1 MTNSSKECQWV
12 TCLEHLAQTGTD
24 SFNYSFTNCSILWFK
39 ITNLWFKKSVCL
51 HVWKYE
57 VCKKGSCCGFIFARN
72 NIRSCISTT
81 SKEGKYFG
89 GFKICLNWLL
99 NVKTLITP
107 SIALSW
113 FDKNSSDKMLPLP
126 FFKSKMHETCTPTII
141 YFKSWTFDKLRISQ
155 QEARARLQS
164 CMIILSKMWEKNSS
178 HPELFDPRA
187 KAHNEPG
194 LGSHCIKRN
203 GTHFTWR
210 KQTMSL
216 SW

>member
-12 TCLEHLAQTGTD
+12 TCLEHLAQTGTE

-39 ITNLWFKKSVCL
+39 ITNLWFKNQCVYMFGNTKSVKKAAAVDL
-51 HVWKYE
+51 YLQETTYEAAYLQHLKKENISGDLKYALTGSWMWK
-57 VCKKGSCCGFIFARN
+57 N
-72 NIRSCISTT
+72 TQ
-81 SKEGKYFG
+81 
-89 GFKICLNWLL
+89 
-99 NVKTLITP
+99 TP
-107 SIALSW
+107 SIAPSW
-113 FDKNSSDKMLPLP
+113 FDKNSSDKMHPLP